1 MYWDVSKLSE
11 VLECC
16 EGSERH
22 KVSVFRKVLELL
34 EVHLVNVRC
43 CGVSECL
50 DLSECLDVSGCRKV
64 IERLWV
70 HFMRSQM
77 RWGLRLS

>member
-1 MYWDVSKLSE
+1 MSKLSE

-22 KVSVFRKVLELL
+22 EVSVFRKVLELL
-34 EVHLVNVRC
+34 EVHFVNVRC

-50 DLSECLDVSGCRKV
+50 DLSECLDVSGCRKILECCEV
-64 IERLWV
+64 SKCLEV
-70 HFMRSQM
+70 SE
-77 RWGLRLS
+77 GLEVFE